1 MILKDKISFKE
12 RWICLRFNEI
22 FLKTIYLNVALIR
35 LYLLSKPG
43 KLIKFKAAYIQK

>member
-1 MILKDKISFKE
+1 MFEIRVFNNRGS
-12 RWICLRFNEI
+12 LRFNEI
-22 FLKTIYLNVALIR
+22 FLNTIYLNVALIR